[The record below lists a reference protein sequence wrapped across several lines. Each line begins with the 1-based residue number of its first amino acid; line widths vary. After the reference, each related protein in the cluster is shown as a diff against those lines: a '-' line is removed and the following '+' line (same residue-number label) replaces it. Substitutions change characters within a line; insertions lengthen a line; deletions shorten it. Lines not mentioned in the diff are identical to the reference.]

1 MEITV
6 EQVIGLLE
14 EFCEHD
20 EPIKPGT
27 ELLDSGL
34 LDSMAFIELLNA
46 LEDLGCE
53 VQPTRCPPGSFSTP
67 ESIAELC
74 RTITE

>member
-1 MEITV
+1 MEIKV
-6 EQVIGLLE
+6 EQVIRLLE

-20 EPIKPGT
+20 EPIQPQT

-34 LDSMAFIELLNA
+34 LDSLAFIELLNS
-46 LEDLGCE
+46 LEDMGC
-53 VQPTRCPPGSFSTP
+53 VIQPTRCPMSCFSTP

-74 RTITE
+74 RSIP